1 MPTEKHAPE
10 SEQIR
15 RVRADAA
22 HLCQVVAASD
32 LPAGLVVVDL
42 GHPPGD
48 LQGAAIGSGH
58 AFAEWAG
65 DRLGR
70 QGVGVAVGHL
80 LELCQS
86 QKCTECVQPMVEAV
100 ALHEAAHIIWGTDEI
115 DAEHIGR
122 IMADLA
128 PAAAANTEP
137 RKRANDHD
145 VKWAATLTVL
155 ADRAMPYRPGSA
167 DMLAICISTDLEAHG
182 YSHDALRQVI
192 GKTATKVANFCT
204 ATASLREMLDP
215 SGILH
220 RSLLSAQL
228 HYQRPLK
235 PQASTQHGA
244 VLAACTASR

>member
-1 MPTEKHAPE
+1 MPTQQHDAPAA
-10 SEQIR
+10 EQIR

-22 HLCQVVAASD
+22 CLCQVVAASD

-100 ALHEAAHIIWGTDEI
+100 ALHEVAHIIWGTDEI
-115 DAEHIGR
+115 DAER
-122 IMADLA
+122 IRRVMADLA
-128 PAAAANTEP
+128 PAATANTEP
-137 RKRANDHD
+137 RKRAKDHD

-155 ADRAMPYRPGSA
+155 AARAMQYRPGSA
-167 DMLAICISTDLEAHG
+167 DMLAVCIRTDLESHG
-182 YSHDALRQVI
+182 YSHDALLQVI
-192 GKTATKVANFCT
+192 GQVH
-204 ATASLREMLDP
+204 ATASLRELLDP

-235 PQASTQHGA
+235 QQATTQHGA
-244 VLAACTASR
+244 VLAACTSPR

>member
-1 MPTEKHAPE
+1 MPTQQHDAPAA
-10 SEQIR
+10 EQIR

-22 HLCQVVAASD
+22 CLCQVVAASD

-70 QGVGVAVGHL
+70 QAVGVAVGHL

-100 ALHEAAHIIWGTDEI
+100 ALHEVAHIIWGADEI
-115 DAEHIGR
+115 DAER
-122 IMADLA
+122 IRRVMADLA
-128 PAAAANTEP
+128 PAATANTEP
-137 RKRANDHD
+137 RKRAKDHD

-155 ADRAMPYRPGSA
+155 AARAMPYRPGSA
-167 DMLAICISTDLEAHG
+167 DMLAVCVRMDLENHG
-182 YSHDALRQVI
+182 YSHDALLRVI
-192 GKTATKVANFCT
+192 GPVHATS
-204 ATASLREMLDP
+204 SLRDLLDP

-228 HYQRPLK
+228 HYQRPLT
-235 PQASTQHGA
+235 PQATTQHGA
-244 VLAACTASR
+244 VLAACTAPR

>member
-1 MPTEKHAPE
+1 MPTETHDAPAA
-10 SEQIR
+10 EQIR

-22 HLCQVVAASD
+22 SLCQVVAASD

-48 LQGAAIGSGH
+48 LQGVAIGSGH

-86 QKCTECVQPMVEAV
+86 QKCTECLQPMVEGV

-128 PAAAANTEP
+128 PAATANTEP
-137 RKRANDHD
+137 AKRGRDHD

-155 ADRAMPYRPGSA
+155 AARAMPYRPGSA
-167 DMLAICISTDLEAHG
+167 DMLTICVGSDLAAHG
-182 YSHDALRQVI
+182 YSHDALLQVI
-192 GKTATKVANFCT
+192 GPVRS
-204 ATASLREMLDP
+204 TASLRDLLDP

-235 PQASTQHGA
+235 PQATTQHGA
-244 VLAACTASR
+244 VLAACASPR

>member
-86 QKCTECVQPMVEAV
+86 EKCTECVQPMVEAV

-122 IMADLA
+122 VMADLA
-128 PAAAANTEP
+128 PAATANTDP
-137 RKRANDHD
+137 AKRAKDHD

-182 YSHDALRQVI
+182 YSHAALLQVI
-192 GKTATKVANFCT
+192 GQVH
-204 ATASLREMLDP
+204 ATASLRDLLDP

-244 VLAACTASR
+244 VLAACTAPR

>member
-1 MPTEKHAPE
+1 MPTQQTDAPE

-22 HLCQVVAASD
+22 CLCQVVAAAD
-32 LPAGLVVVDL
+32 LPDGLVVVDL

-70 QGVGVAVGHL
+70 QGVGVAVGHM
-80 LELCQS
+80 LELCQA
-86 QKCTECVQPMVEAV
+86 QKCTECLQPMVEAV
-100 ALHEAAHIIWGTDEI
+100 ALHEVAHIIWGTDEI
-115 DAEHIGR
+115 DAER
-122 IMADLA
+122 IRRVMADLA
-128 PAAAANTEP
+128 PAATANTEP
-137 RKRANDHD
+137 AKRAKDHD

-155 ADRAMPYRPGSA
+155 ADRAMRYRPGSA
-167 DMLAICISTDLEAHG
+167 DMLAVCIRSDLERHG
-182 YSHDALRQVI
+182 YSHDALLQVI
-192 GKTATKVANFCT
+192 GTVNPA
-204 ATASLREMLDP
+204 ASLMDLLDP

-228 HYQRPLK
+228 HYQRPLNT
-235 PQASTQHGA
+235 QAQTQHGA
-244 VLAACTASR
+244 ALAACTSPG